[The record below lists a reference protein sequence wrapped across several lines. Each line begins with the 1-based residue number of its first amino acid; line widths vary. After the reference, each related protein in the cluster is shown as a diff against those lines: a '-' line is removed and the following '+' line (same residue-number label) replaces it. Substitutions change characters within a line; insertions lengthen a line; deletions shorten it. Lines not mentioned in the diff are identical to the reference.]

1 MNNRHMPSLIFLAV
15 SLCFLLTACGNSAKS
30 EKEVAFELSEIDSYF
45 ISYGLELESY
55 SVEKRQTNKDDKND
69 FIWITIAGS
78 NDLFD
83 YSADYEVTYVLYND
97 GWRLENHQLTDSSYM
112 VTADFDRT
120 ELEQKLLEEYES
132 FEYISSDRTDNT
144 ERLHYTARKETVYS
158 TITYS
163 LTFLYSFDPIE
174 GWTEISSD
182 LSLIQEDIDPI
193 KEIHWYYTSKYNSD
207 YAKTIDLIEKLD
219 TIDNETAEILN
230 DCYEKVILYLYESL
244 GLRVQLNGIEFTSD
258 ETHVYQYISR
268 MPEKTSSVIDI
279 ENKLSEFLSSY
290 GKWLGFWNINSEA
303 LLSDLYIGLVN
314 DGEKLTFKI
323 YDNIRFDPIEVDVD
337 FFTEDYISYH
347 YGTTYY
353 VIEYTNDDEISY
365 GKTYTTSF
373 QPETDISNIN
383 FDTIL
388 HRD

>member
-1 MNNRHMPSLIFLAV
+1 MPSLIFLAV